1 MESTTKEEQEKGK
14 KRILKLEQ
22 FDLVLT
28 RVSFN
33 YRTTT
38 ANLDIKGD
46 FLFLDLVTYIPFLI
60 TFKPTLKHFS

>member
-33 YRTTT
+33 YRTTA

-46 FLFLDLVTYIPFLI
+46 FLFLDVVTYIPF
-60 TFKPTLKHFS
+60 

>member
-1 MESTTKEEQEKGK
+1 MESTTIGRREKRK

-33 YRTTT
+33 YRTTVPISI
-38 ANLDIKGD
+38 LK
-46 FLFLDLVTYIPFLI
+46 VTL
-60 TFKPTLKHFS
+60 

>member
-1 MESTTKEEQEKGK
+1 MESTTKGRQEKRK

-33 YRTTT
+33 YRTTVPISILKVT
-38 ANLDIKGD
+38 SSD
-46 FLFLDLVTYIPFLI
+46 FLFLDVVVT
-60 TFKPTLKHFS
+60 

>member
-46 FLFLDLVTYIPFLI
+46 FLFLDVVTYIPF
-60 TFKPTLKHFS
+60 